1 MKMKENKFKIEIEL
15 SVDLKI
21 GRHLFSFL
29 NCSLKKMRF
38 YDRKMNWIK
47 FDQYYNTGQTSWKT
61 ILKKVIIL

>member
-1 MKMKENKFKIEIEL
+1 MKENKFKIEIEL

-38 YDRKMNWIK
+38 YDRKMN
-47 FDQYYNTGQTSWKT
+47 
-61 ILKKVIIL
+61 